1 MSLPETL
8 PDEDLPSSAFF
19 IESHI
24 ADAMP
29 HAHWHDH
36 IEINY
41 LPKGQMEYL
50 FNGQRTKLME
60 RRLGVFWAAMH
71 HQVIDVQ
78 PNQELLCAYIPVVQF
93 YSLPLDPDFKS
104 ALLRGELLQTTSECT
119 WAASRLGNM
128 VQGWSRVDGALQQV
142 FREELLLRLRRMSFE
157 PTFVKDMAVTDT
169 SPQDTRGAN
178 PRLVAHAEKMT
189 AYINE
194 NISQTIRVSDVAD
207 AVGLHQTN
215 ALSAFRKVLGL
226 SIGQYIRRRR
236 LSHAMHLLADTD
248 HDIANV
254 AHAAGYSSLTRLYDA
269 FHAQVGKTPRRFRQ
283 DIRGAK
289 K

>member
-1 MSLPETL
+1 MSDLTAL

-41 LPKGQMEYL
+41 LPAGKMDYL
-50 FNGQRTKLME
+50 FNGQRTTLLP

-78 PNQELLCAYIPVVQF
+78 PDQELLCAYIPVVQF
-93 YSLPLDPDFKS
+93 YSLPLDSEFKS
-104 ALLRGELLQTTSECT
+104 ALLKGDLVQTAIECP
-119 WAASRLGNM
+119 WAASRLETM
-128 VQGWSRVDGALQQV
+128 SEGWLQSGSALRQV
-142 FREELLLRLRRMSFE
+142 YREELLLRLRRMSFE
-157 PTFVKDMAVTDT
+157 PTIVKNAGTEELT
-169 SPQDTRGAN
+169 PQSTRRAS

-189 AYINE
+189 AYINA
-194 NISQTIRVSDVAD
+194 NIGQSIRVSDVAD
-207 AVGLHQTN
+207 AVGLHQTS

-236 LSHAMHLLADTD
+236 LSAAMHLLADSD
-248 HDIANV
+248 REIADV
-254 AHAAGYSSLTRLYDA
+254 AHAAGYRSLTRLYDA
-269 FHAQVGKTPRRFRQ
+269 FHSQVGKTPRKFRQ
-283 DIRGAK
+283 EIRGVK